1 MHVSREQNEA
11 HRRSRNVPAFYI
23 TTWCLHTWHSYM
35 PSSWTVTARI
45 CSNQSVLEWITT
57 NRLSTEWVL
66 LPTVNNRLF
75 FRFIHVIWNWKKVQ
89 LKENGRLYLSINF
102 TRIFMSLCVCVCV
115 CVYYYYRRMTLLFF
129 FFYQTRVLKLNE
141 RAFWRNEDRPKV
153 AGSNSAVKAAK
164 QRQAMSYFNASN
176 PEPVSV
182 VLK

>member
-89 LKENGRLYLSINF
+89 LKENGRPYLSINF

-115 CVYYYYRRMTLLFF
+115 RVYYYYRRMTLLFSF
-129 FFYQTRVLKLNE
+129 FFLL
-141 RAFWRNEDRPKV
+141 
-153 AGSNSAVKAAK
+153 S
-164 QRQAMSYFNASN
+164 NASFKI
-176 PEPVSV
+176 ERTSV
-182 VLK
+182 LTKRRSTESCGFELGRKSSQAAPGHVVFQC